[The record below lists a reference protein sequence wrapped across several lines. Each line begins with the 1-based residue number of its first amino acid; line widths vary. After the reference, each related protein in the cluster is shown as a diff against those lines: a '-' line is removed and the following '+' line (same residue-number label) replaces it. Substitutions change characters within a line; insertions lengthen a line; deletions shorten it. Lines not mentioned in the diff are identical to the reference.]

1 MIISAHK
8 IREIMG
14 KAGEKYT
21 DSQLEE
27 VVNAL
32 TVLAD
37 LVIDNYLLRQ
47 KINKKD
53 NSAEKNLFPIYQT
66 NTKEFRVNLNGAK

>member
-1 MIISAHK
+1 
-8 IREIMG
+8 MG

-21 DSQLEE
+21 DSELEE
-27 VVNAL
+27 TVNAL

-47 KINKKD
+47 KINK
-53 NSAEKNLFPIYQT
+53 PIYQT
-66 NTKEFRVNLNGAK
+66 DTKDFRVNLNGSKRTLDKQA